1 MTFEEILKSVQEWL
15 QIGVYRLYFC
25 GLFEK
30 TQSQMTFNIL
40 PKSTKRGVKKDLK
53 QVNNLRVQQARTSVV
68 TSYAF
73 LVVFAYLIGLLYQKR
88 ECVTSRSNSP

>member
-1 MTFEEILKSVQEWL
+1 MTFEEILRNAQEWL
-15 QIGVYRLYFC
+15 QIGVFRLYFC
-25 GLFEK
+25 GIFEK

-73 LVVFAYLIGLLYQKR
+73 LVVFAYLIGLLTKKGS
-88 ECVTSRSNSP
+88 V

>member
-1 MTFEEILKSVQEWL
+1 MTFEEILRNAQEWL
-15 QIGVYRLYFC
+15 QIGVFRLYFC
-25 GLFEK
+25 GIFEK

-53 QVNNLRVQQARTSVV
+53 QVNNLRVQQAGTSVV

-73 LVVFAYLIGLLYQKR
+73 LVVFAYLIGLLTKKGS
-88 ECVTSRSNSP
+88 V